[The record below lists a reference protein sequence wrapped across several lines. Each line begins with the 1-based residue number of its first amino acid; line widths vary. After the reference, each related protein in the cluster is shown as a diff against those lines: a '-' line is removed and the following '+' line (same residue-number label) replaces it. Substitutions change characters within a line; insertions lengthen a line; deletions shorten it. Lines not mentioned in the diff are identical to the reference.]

1 MPGNTKIPIEI
12 HPKFQRLLTEKHTFA
27 NIYGGRGGMKSEQV
41 HKVALLDAIDRDIT
55 TCCARE
61 TMSSIKNS
69 SHKLL
74 STAIHELGMSKSQ
87 NGPYEVQESRVIRR
101 DGDRIAS
108 EFIFIGIREDVR
120 NNKSL
125 KGVGRT
131 IVEEGANVSDD
142 SWDVLIPTVIGRVE
156 NSQLWV
162 IWNPETTTDAT
173 YQRFMLNPPTG
184 TIHITT
190 TYLENPWLSEQ
201 ARQLAEDCERDFPVK
216 YRHIWLGEPNVDV
229 EGAYF
234 ENELREA
241 ADRICQVP
249 YNRTKP
255 VNTAWDLG
263 FDDPSAIW
271 FYQAYDGFYNF
282 IDYFEGN
289 QRTLANYMVM
299 LQSKAHQYG
308 YVYDTDWLPWDA
320 VSGRIHS
327 RLTADKTTSP
337 DSLMRAAGRKVR
349 IAPDLGIDSRINFA
363 RTIFPQCRFDAEKC
377 RDGIAQLRRYQPEP
391 AALTG
396 VKRGIKSG
404 KDLHNEA
411 SHAGT
416 AFCCAAVG
424 MKQPK
429 EKPEAPLSVIVRPPR
444 LPGPY
449 TPYG

>member
-1 MPGNTKIPIEI
+1 LTASPKIRIEI
-12 HPKFQRLLTEKHTFA
+12 HPKFRPLLDTPHTFA
-27 NIYGGRGGMKSEQV
+27 SISGGRGGMKSEQV
-41 HKVALLDAIDRDIT
+41 HKVALLDAISRPII

-61 TMSSIKNS
+61 TMSSMKNS

-74 STAIHELGMSKSQ
+74 VSTIHEYGMARSQ
-87 NGPYEVQESRVIRR
+87 GGPYEIQNDKIIRR
-101 DGDRIAS
+101 DGDRILS

-131 IVEEGANVSDD
+131 IVEEGATVSED

-156 NSQLWV
+156 GSQMWV
-162 IWNPETTTDAT
+162 IWNPESSVDAT
-173 YQRFMLNPPTG
+173 YKLFELNPPSG
-184 TIHITT
+184 TIHIRTS
-190 TYLENPWLSEQ
+190 YLENPWLSEQ
-201 ARQLAEDCERDFPVK
+201 MRQLAEDCKRDFPLK

-234 ENELREA
+234 EHELAEA
-241 ADRICQVP
+241 MERGRIGEVP

-271 FYQAYDGFYNF
+271 FYQAYDGFFNF

-289 QRTLANYMVM
+289 ERTLANYLVV
-299 LQSKAHQYG
+299 LQNRG
-308 YVYDTDWLPWDA
+308 YLYDTDWLPWDA

-327 RLTADKTTSP
+327 RLTADRNTSP

-349 IAPDLGIDSRINFA
+349 IAPDLGIESRINFA
-363 RTIFPQCRFDAEKC
+363 RTVFSQCRFDAEKC
-377 RDGIAQLRRYQPEP
+377 RDGLAQLRRYQPEP
-391 AALTG
+391 APLTG
-396 VKRGIKSG
+396 IKRGIKSG

-429 EKPEAPLSVIVRPPR
+429 IPP
-444 LPGPY
+444 PKVPASAVP
-449 TPYG
+449 TSAWS

>member
-1 MPGNTKIPIEI
+1 MTAAPRIAIEI
-12 HPKFQRLLTEKHTFA
+12 HPKFQCLLTDKHTFA

-41 HKVALLDAIDRDIT
+41 HKVALLDAIDRPII

-61 TMSSIKNS
+61 TKTSMKNS

-74 STAIHELGMSKSQ
+74 ATAIHDLGMAKSQ
-87 NGPYEVQESRVIRR
+87 NGPYEVQA
-101 DGDRIAS
+101 DRIIRKERDIIES
-108 EFIFIGIREDVR
+108 EFIFVGIREDVR

-131 IVEEGANVSDD
+131 IVEEGAEVSED

-156 NSQLWV
+156 GSQLWV

-173 YQRFMLNPPTG
+173 YKLFMLNPPTD

-190 TYLENPWLSEQ
+190 TYLENPWLSDQ
-201 ARQLAEDCERDFPVK
+201 ARQLAEDCKRDFPLK
-216 YRHIWLGEPNVDV
+216 YAHIWMGEPNTDV

-234 ENELREA
+234 EHELAEA
-241 ADRICQVP
+241 RAMGRIGEIP

-289 QRTLANYMVM
+289 KRTLANYLVV
-299 LQSKAHQYG
+299 LQNRG

-327 RLTADKTTSP
+327 NLTADKTTSP

-349 IAPDLGIDSRINFA
+349 VAPDLGIESRINFA
-363 RTIFPQCRFDAEKC
+363 RTVFPQCRFDAEKC
-377 RDGIAQLRRYQPEP
+377 RDGLAHLARYQPEP
-391 AALTG
+391 APLTG
-396 VKRGIKSG
+396 IKRGIKSG
-404 KDLHNEA
+404 RDLHNEA

-424 MKQPK
+424 MRQPLEEVK
-429 EKPEAPLSVIVRPPR
+429 RSVVEEEYQEPYAPF
-444 LPGPY
+444 G
-449 TPYG
+449 

>member
-1 MPGNTKIPIEI
+1 MNGPQIGIEI
-12 HPKFQRLLTEKHTFA
+12 HPKFQRLLTERHTFA
-27 NIYGGRGGMKSEQV
+27 NIYGGRSGMKSEQV
-41 HKVALLDAIDRDIT
+41 HKVALLDAIDRPIT

-74 STAIHELGMSKSQ
+74 SVAIHDLGMAASQ
-87 NGPYEVQESRVIRR
+87 NGPYEIQESRIIRR

-108 EFIFIGIREDVR
+108 EFIFVGIREDVR

-125 KGVGRT
+125 KDVGRT
-131 IVEEGANVSDD
+131 IVEEGATVSED
-142 SWDVLIPTVIGRVE
+142 SWDVLIPTVVGRVKD
-156 NSQLWV
+156 SQLWV
-162 IWNPETTTDAT
+162 IWNPESTTDAT
-173 YQRFMLNPPTG
+173 YKLFMLNPPTD
-184 TIHITT
+184 TIHINTS
-190 TYLENPWLSEQ
+190 YLENPWLTEQ
-201 ARQLAEDCERDFPVK
+201 ARQLAEDCKRDFPLK
-216 YRHIWLGEPNVDV
+216 YAHIWLGEPNVDV

-241 ADRICQVP
+241 EDRITQVP

-289 QRTLANYMVM
+289 QRTIANYLVV
-299 LQSKAHQYG
+299 LQNKG

-337 DSLMRAAGRKVR
+337 DSLMRAAGRKIRV
-349 IAPDLGIDSRINFA
+349 APDLGIDSRINFA

-391 AALTG
+391 APTTG

-429 EKPEAPLSVIVRPPR
+429 EPEKPQEAIRPIRHPK
-444 LPGPY
+444 Y
-449 TPYG
+449 TPFG

>member
-1 MPGNTKIPIEI
+1 MNHPEIKIEI
-12 HPKFQRLLTEKHTFA
+12 HPKFQRLLTEPHTFA

-61 TMSSIKNS
+61 TMSSMKNS

-74 STAIHELGMSKSQ
+74 ATAIHELGMAVSQ
-87 NGPYEVQESRVIRR
+87 NGPYEIQDKRIIRKV
-101 DGDRIAS
+101 GDRIAS

-131 IVEEGANVSDD
+131 IVEEGASVSED
-142 SWDVLIPTVIGRVE
+142 SWEVLIPTVIGRVE
-156 NSQLWV
+156 NSQLWC
-162 IWNPETTTDAT
+162 IWNPESTTDAT
-173 YQRFMLNPPTG
+173 YKLFVLNPPTG

-190 TYLENPWLSEQ
+190 NYLENPWLSEQ
-201 ARQLAEDCERDFPVK
+201 ARQLADDCKRDFPLK
-216 YRHIWLGEPNVDV
+216 YAHIWMGEPNCDV
-229 EGAYF
+229 EGTYF

-241 ADRICQVP
+241 LDSGRIGQIP

-271 FYQAYDGFYNF
+271 FYQAYDGFFNF

-289 QRTLANYMVM
+289 ERTLANYLVV
-299 LQSKAHQYG
+299 LQNRG
-308 YVYDTDWLPWDA
+308 YLYDTDWLPWDA

-349 IAPDLGIDSRINFA
+349 IAPDLGIESRINFA
-363 RTIFPQCRFDAEKC
+363 RTILPQCRFDAEKC
-377 RDGIAQLRRYQPEP
+377 RDGLAQLRRYQPEP
-391 AALTG
+391 APLTG
-396 VKRGIKSG
+396 IKRGIKSG
-404 KDLHNEA
+404 RDLHNEA
-411 SHAGT
+411 SHAGS

-424 MKQPK
+424 MKQPSAEQPK
-429 EKPEAPLSVIVRPPR
+429 KRPALPLRRV
-444 LPGPY
+444 GPY